1 MKPFLL
7 LAGIGAAL
15 AYFFDPQNGA
25 RRRNMTR
32 DRTLAFFRQGGR
44 KAERAGRT
52 VGSQASGLKQKATHL
67 REEEKPQPDDV
78 TLARKVET
86 EIFRPEDAPK
96 GQVDVNVEN
105 GIVFL
110 RGEVERPEII
120 KDLEGRARKVQGVR
134 EVENLLHLP
143 GSPSPAARGKAR

>member
-1 MKPFLL
+1 MRAFLL
-7 LAGIGAAL
+7 IAGIGAAL
-15 AYFFDPQNGA
+15 AYFFDSQNGA

-32 DRTLAFFRQGGR
+32 DRAFAFFRQGGR
-44 KAERAGRT
+44 KAERAGHA
-52 VGSQASGLKQKATHL
+52 VGAQASGLKQKATHL
-67 REEEKPQPDDV
+67 REEDKPQPDDV

-105 GIVFL
+105 GVVFL
-110 RGEVERPEII
+110 RGEVDRPEII

-134 EVENLLHLP
+134 EVENLLHTP
-143 GSPSPAARGKAR
+143 GSSAPPKGKAR